1 MRICYAKV
9 RDALHSV
16 EATYL
21 IHTVS
26 HQRMETVEN
35 FRRRLAR
42 SVVLACVL
50 LACPSSSFAL
60 NPGLDV
66 SQYAHTS
73 WNVRDGF
80 AKGEIRSI
88 AQTPDGYLWLG
99 TEFGLL
105 RFDGVR
111 AIPWQPPQG
120 QHFPSDNIGKLLLAR
135 DGTLWIATGA
145 GLASWQNNKLTLW
158 PELAGQIVFTLL
170 EDHEGTIWVGG
181 LGVPTGRLCSIQKS
195 KAECFGEDGRFGRG
209 VMGLYEETKGNL
221 WAGIA
226 NGIVRWKPGPQTFYS
241 LPDNPNGIQSF
252 YEDYEDG
259 LLIGTRNGIRRLV
272 AGKIEAYPIPGTQ
285 QDFNAQRLLHD
296 RDGGLWIATWGQ
308 GLMHV
313 HQGRTDVFA
322 KVDGLS
328 DDNVSDL
335 FEDREGNIWVAT
347 ANGLDRF
354 RDFTVSAFSAK
365 QGFADSAWSVLA
377 ARDGSVW
384 LTAQSR
390 LFRWLNGQFSI
401 FGERGADAISGLDKR
416 EGTLNG
422 HSPNSLFED
431 ARGRI
436 WVSTEGGIGY
446 LENDRFISVSGIP
459 GGPVH
464 AMTADAKGNLWI
476 ANQDSGLYSLSP
488 DLEVQHIPWA
498 ELGRKDFA
506 YALGG
511 DPLHNGIWLGF
522 YQGGIAY
529 LEDGQIRASYTTANG
544 LGNGAV
550 YSFQFD
556 PDGTVWIAAQG
567 GLSRL
572 KNGQVATLSSK
583 NGLPCDGVQWVMED
597 DEHSFW
603 LPSPCGLMRVGRT
616 ELDAWSAAVDKD
628 RNSVRMVQSDVFD
641 SSDGMRSRSLR
652 SGYAPAAAKSLDG
665 KLWFNGEDAVS
676 VLDPRHLPFN
686 KLPPPVHIEQ
696 ITADRKP
703 HDVTTENNGSLNLP
717 ALSRDL
723 EIDYTAL
730 SLVAPEKIRFRYK
743 LEGYDRDWQDVG
755 NRRQAFYN
763 NLPPRNYRFR
773 VMACNNSGV
782 WNEAGTY
789 FDFTIAPAYYQTT
802 WFRVLLA
809 IAFLMLLSVIY
820 QLRLRQVAGQVRAR
834 MEERLEERERIA
846 RDLHDTLLQSVQGL
860 ILKFHAVAKQIPSDE
875 PAHDA
880 LEKTL
885 DDADEVLAE
894 GRDRLRNLR
903 GTSIPFGGLPA
914 AFERVAEETPQGA
927 DATFKTV
934 VEGRVR
940 ELHPMVREECY
951 WIGREAVVNALTH
964 SNGRKVEV
972 EITYDPRQFRL
983 RVRDDGHGIDPK
995 ILEEG
1000 GRVDHWGMQGMR
1012 ERADRIGA
1020 ELKIWSRHQTG
1031 TEVELLVP
1039 GATAYQIARVKSNRS
1054 WFRRLNR
1061 DQS

>member
-1 MRICYAKV
+1 MWEGIP
-9 RDALHSV
+9 
-16 EATYL
+16 
-21 IHTVS
+21 I
-26 HQRMETVEN
+26 
-35 FRRRLAR
+35 RRHFIAPGL
-42 SVVLACVL
+42 VIACVL
-50 LACPSSSFAL
+50 LACFSSAFAL
-60 NPGLDV
+60 NPNLDV

-73 WNVRDGF
+73 WKIRDGF
-80 AKGEIRSI
+80 TRGEILAI
-88 AQTPDGYLWLG
+88 AQTSDGYLWLG

-111 AIPWQPPQG
+111 PVPWQPPPG
-120 QHFPSDNIGKLLLAR
+120 EHLPSDRIGGLLAAR
-135 DGTLWIATGA
+135 DGTLWIGTTA

-158 PELAGQIVFTLL
+158 PELAGQLVMKIL

-181 LGVPTGRLCSIQKS
+181 IGVSTGRLCTIQKR
-195 KAECFGEDGRFGRG
+195 KAECFGEDGRLGRG
-209 VMGLYEETKGNL
+209 VLGLYEDTKGNL
-221 WAGIA
+221 WAGVKD
-226 NGIVRWKPGPQTFYS
+226 GIVRWKPGSPTFYS
-241 LPDNPNGIQSF
+241 LPDNPNGIRGF
-252 YEDYEDG
+252 YEDYDGG
-259 LLIGTRNGIRRLV
+259 LLIGTRNGIGRLV
-272 AGKIEAYPIPGTQ
+272 SGKIEGYSIPR
-285 QDFNAQRLLHD
+285 FQRQFSAEMVLRD
-296 RDGGLWIATWGQ
+296 RDGGLWIATLDQ
-308 GLMHV
+308 GLIHV
-313 HQGRTDVFA
+313 HQGRTDLYA
-322 KVDGLS
+322 QVDGLS
-328 DDNVSDL
+328 GDRVFTL
-335 FEDREGNIWVAT
+335 FEDREGNVWVAT
-347 ANGLDRF
+347 LNGLDRF
-354 RDFTVSAFSAK
+354 RDFTAATFSAK
-365 QGFADSAWSVLA
+365 QGFADFAITVLA
-377 ARDGSVW
+377 ANDGSVW
-384 LTAQSR
+384 LANQQG
-390 LFRWLNGQFSI
+390 LFRWLNGQFTI
-401 FGERGADAISGLDKR
+401 FGNRATDERRGGGQRKA
-416 EGTLNG
+416 TLNG
-422 HSPNSLFED
+422 DSPNSLFED

-464 AMTADAKGNLWI
+464 AMVADAKGNLWI

-488 DLEVQHIPWA
+488 DLKVQHIPWA
-498 ELGRKDFA
+498 DLGRKDFA

-511 DPLHNGIWLGF
+511 DPWHNGMWLGF

-529 LEDGQIRASYTTANG
+529 LEDGQIRASYTAANG

-556 PDGTVWIAAQG
+556 PDGTVWIATQG

-597 DEHSFW
+597 DDRSFW

-641 SSDGMRSRSLR
+641 SSDGMRSRSFR
-652 SGYAPAAAKSLDG
+652 GGFFPTVAKSLDG
-665 KLWFNGEDAVS
+665 KLWFIGDDGVS

-686 KLPPPVHIEQ
+686 QLPPPVHIEQ
-696 ITADRKP
+696 ITADRNP
-703 HDVTTENNGSLNLP
+703 HDVTAENNGSLRLP

-743 LEGYDRDWQDVG
+743 LEGYDHDWQDAG
-755 NRRQAFYN
+755 NRRQAFYT
-763 NLPPRNYRFR
+763 NLPPRTYRFR
-773 VMACNNSGV
+773 VVACNNSGV

-789 FDFTIAPAYYQTT
+789 FDFSIAPAYYQTT
-802 WFRVLLA
+802 WFRLLLA
-809 IAFLMLLSVIY
+809 IAFLMLLGVIY

-885 DDADEVLAE
+885 DHADEVLAE

-903 GTSIPFGGLPA
+903 ATSIPFGGLPA

-972 EITYDPRQFRL
+972 EITYYSRQFRL
-983 RVRDDGHGIDPK
+983 RVRDDGRGIDPQ
-995 ILEEG
+995 IVEEG
-1000 GRVDHWGMQGMR
+1000 GRSDHWGLQGMR
-1012 ERADRIGA
+1012 ERAQKIGGQ
-1020 ELKIWSRHQTG
+1020 LKLWSRPETG
-1031 TEVELLVP
+1031 TEVELIIP
-1039 GATAYQIARVKSNRS
+1039 RASAYQTAHDKSKKFWLRPSSGN
-1054 WFRRLNR
+1054 N
-1061 DQS
+1061 DAAPKA